1 MANLQSTCIIGT
13 FTPGTTQTLSAPG
26 YIWFNSSTCKL
37 EYSRCSGASVVVCV
51 P

>member
-13 FTPGTTQTLSAPG
+13 FTVGTTCTTSAPG
-26 YIWFNSSTCKL
+26 YIWFNSSTCQL
-37 EYSRCSGASVVVCV
+37 EYSRCSGGSVIVCT